1 MQVIAIGRARRQ
13 LFNQDEAGR
22 GSTSPCVQRA
32 AVSYRI
38 VDERWLDGAKDVA
51 RDAGS
56 SVYDREEVR
65 KELAFD
71 LENTIPSLY
80 ASMGS
85 VPNNSTNSTGAL
97 PVDLI

>member
-38 VDERWLDGAKDVA
+38 VDERWLDGAKDVT

-56 SVYDREEVR
+56 SVYNREEVR

-71 LENTIPSLY
+71 WKIQSHLSTPPWAVFRITQPTQLGPSQ
-80 ASMGS
+80 
-85 VPNNSTNSTGAL
+85 
-97 PVDLI
+97 LI